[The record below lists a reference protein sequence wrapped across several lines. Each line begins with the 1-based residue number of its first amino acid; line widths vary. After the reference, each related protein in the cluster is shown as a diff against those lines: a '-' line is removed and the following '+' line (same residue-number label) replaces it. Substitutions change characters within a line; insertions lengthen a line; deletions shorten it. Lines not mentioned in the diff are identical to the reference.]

1 MGPSGTMKLIMLNY
15 SDSELIAKDIA
26 VFYVKK
32 INNPIAVEFFSGAKS
47 LENAEEALEA
57 AKAFWEITD
66 LASTDHLN
74 NVVVFDDVDLEFWM
88 HKLFNKVYGYYEKNG
103 FKEQWKIAEK
113 EFG

>member
-1 MGPSGTMKLIMLNY
+1 MLNY

-26 VFYVKK
+26 IFYAKK
-32 INNPIAVEFFSGAKS
+32 INSSIAVEFFSGAKS
-47 LENAEEALEA
+47 LENTGEALEA
-57 AKAFWEITD
+57 AKGFGGITD

-74 NVVVFDDVDLEFWM
+74 NVAIFEDVDLEFWM

-113 EFG
+113 EFS